1 MKRIVLAAA
10 VAALFA
16 AAAFGAVQDFG
27 KFTLDIAD
35 GWTATQ
41 TGPAVVITKDD
52 KTASMSITID
62 SAQGNSAETLAA
74 AFVESFKPSFEK
86 VGTPEKD
93 EEGDYSWD
101 MVTNGV
107 ETHAMLSVDGDNY
120 MLITMTNA
128 EAAADDMMAILN
140 SVKEK

>member
-1 MKRIVLAAA
+1 MKRLA
-10 VAALFA
+10 VAALVVA
-16 AAAFGAVQDFG
+16 LSAVAAFGAVQDFG

-62 SAQGNSAETLAA
+62 SAQGNTADALAA
-74 AFVESFKPSFEK
+74 AFVESFKGSFEK

-93 EEGDYSWD
+93 DDGDYSWD
-101 MVTNGV
+101 MENGGI
-107 ETHAMLSVDGDNY
+107 ETHAMLSVEDGNY

-128 EAAADDMMAILN
+128 DAAADDMMAILN
-140 SVKEK
+140 SVQEK